1 MSKQQVFIVDDDPIA
16 IMILKKLIA
25 KSNFHSAPLSFEN
38 GKLALDY
45 FQNSYSSE
53 DQYIV
58 FLDINMP
65 VMNGWEF
72 LKAIETFAA
81 SDNTVVYLVTSS
93 TDEADRNQAQ
103 LYPLVAEFL
112 SKPISLSVLSELK
125 AALVY

>member
-1 MSKQQVFIVDDDPIA
+1 MPKQHVFIVDDDPIA

-25 KSNFHSAPLSFEN
+25 KSNFHSAPFSFEN
-38 GKLALDY
+38 GKLALNY
-45 FQNSYSSE
+45 FQNIYTSE
-53 DQYIV
+53 DQYVV

-65 VMNGWEF
+65 VINGWEF
-72 LKAIETFAA
+72 LKAIDAFAA

-112 SKPISLSVLSELK
+112 SKPISVSVLSELK
-125 AALVY
+125 ASLVY

>member
-1 MSKQQVFIVDDDPIA
+1 MPREHVFIVDDDPIA

-38 GKLALDY
+38 GKLALEY
-45 FQNSYSSE
+45 FESAYSSE
-53 DQYIV
+53 DQYVV

-72 LKAIETFAA
+72 LKAIDAFAA

-103 LYPLVAEFL
+103 RYPLVAEFL
-112 SKPISLSVLSELK
+112 SKPISVSVLSALK
-125 AALVY
+125 ASLVY